1 MTPTVR
7 PGGSKCGGT
16 GGLTKLAQH
25 DARVAMNAF
34 KTRRG
39 GKVRAE
45 HVQGRAQHRLTNCE
59 RVDALRICEFA
70 NLRIFGGFHG
80 IVLN

>member
-1 MTPTVR
+1 
-7 PGGSKCGGT
+7 
-16 GGLTKLAQH
+16 
-25 DARVAMNAF
+25 MNAF
-34 KTRRG
+34 KTRQG